1 MQRNKQIGFIVEDL
15 TSSQLSFNLIKN
27 LNDFLEDSDV
37 DCVVFF
43 ENAGSPVVN
52 PNFSIMSINEI
63 WNFDGDLV
71 ATSMSTALRLSKT
84 FSPNKKFYYVWDL
97 EWLRRH
103 GKTFEY
109 NVQAFRQNNCQLI
122 SRSLEHSKAIE
133 NYCNKP
139 VKYIVED
146 FNIKKIM
153 EIINE

>member
-63 WNFDGDLV
+63 WNFDGDLI

-84 FSPNKKFYYVWDL
+84 FSPNRKFYYVWDL
-97 EWLRRH
+97 EWLHNPVNFGTVMEIMRDDRL
-103 GKTFEY
+103 KII
-109 NVQAFRQNNCQLI
+109 A
-122 SRSLEHSKAIE
+122 RSKSHADVIE
-133 NYCNKP
+133 NFSNKE
-139 VKYIVED
+139 VVGIVED
-146 FNIKKIM
+146 WNT
-153 EIINE
+153 EQLLELVTE